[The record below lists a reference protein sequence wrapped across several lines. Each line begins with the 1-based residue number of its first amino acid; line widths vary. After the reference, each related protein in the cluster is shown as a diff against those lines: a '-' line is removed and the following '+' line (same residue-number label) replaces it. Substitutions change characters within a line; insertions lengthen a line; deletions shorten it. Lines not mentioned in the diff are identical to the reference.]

1 MAQES
6 GMSRAQVSA
15 SKKLL
20 AKNRLIVVVAGKN
33 PRRDADSIRI
43 VDIWPLNV
51 EEFSVYV
58 VNTEDTGQVTDK
70 YGNAIP
76 SVHMVNTESAQCSY
90 GEQKSSYGE
99 QKSSYGEQKSSYGE
113 LGVQEVVTKKISL
126 RRSHEEENPSVST
139 TVETSPQAEKVT
151 GIWIVEI
158 YNAETPPDHPKHT
171 LPLSPAR
178 LKRATE
184 YARRFPDPAFW
195 HAVFAE
201 VWRSPWMQ
209 GQRASRD
216 HRAIKRDLFWMMQT
230 EQGGAQ
236 ENCVKV
242 YEGKYRDDGSPGTD
256 MLSRLSEKERRTA
269 AATQRILAEDD
280 HGGEQRQNTLL
291 HAVEQDGRRLL

>member
-1 MAQES
+1 MPATELLTIRVPPALKRWIEDEAYRRRLS
-6 GMSRAQVSA
+6 MNRALVVMLTELAWPNPLPPTQGHQDVSA
-15 SKKLL
+15 SPQQ
-20 AKNRLIVVVAGKN
+20 AEQVTGTW
-33 PRRDADSIRI
+33 I
-43 VDIWPLNV
+43 VD
-51 EEFSVYV
+51 
-58 VNTEDTGQVTDK
+58 G
-70 YGNAIP
+70 
-76 SVHMVNTESAQCSY
+76 
-90 GEQKSSYGE
+90 
-99 QKSSYGEQKSSYGE
+99 
-113 LGVQEVVTKKISL
+113 
-126 RRSHEEENPSVST
+126 
-139 TVETSPQAEKVT
+139 
-151 GIWIVEI
+151 

-242 YEGKYRDDGSPGTD
+242 YEGKYRDDGSPGTA
-256 MLSRLSEKERRTA
+256 LLARLSEKERRTA
-269 AATQRILAEDD
+269 EATQRILAAEEDQD
-280 HGGEQRQNTLL
+280 GAQRQNPIL
-291 HAVEQDGRRLL
+291 HAVEQDGRHLL